1 MKTVDEIL
9 AGLPEGTT
17 VTTFGPGALYDTAVI
32 KLPIVFP
39 VARDNC
45 YCPTCAVW
53 YDCASNAHAGH

>member
-1 MKTVDEIL
+1 METSTLIVESRPMTI
-9 AGLPEGTT
+9 P
-17 VTTFGPGALYDTAVI
+17 
-32 KLPIVFP
+32 LPIVFP